1 MAMPPDLSAALAAV
15 LQGWNSAAR
24 QWDARA
30 LAALYTDD
38 ALFFGGRPSHAVG
51 RPAIEQ
57 YFLSYAG
64 EILSGRLELADQHVL
79 QLDAG
84 NFLAQGYGDFSF
96 VLRPDLRTASRL
108 RTSWLLTRQGQDWK
122 IRQHHFS
129 PPPAVPPL
137 GR

>member
-1 MAMPPDLSAALAAV
+1 MTPSTDLCGALAAV
-15 LQGWNSAAR
+15 LQGWNAAAR

-38 ALFFGGRPSHAVG
+38 ALFFGGRPAHAVG

-64 EILSGRLELADQHVL
+64 DIRSGTLDLVEQHLL
-79 QLDAG
+79 QLDDA
-84 NFLAQGYGDFSF
+84 NILAQGYGDFSF
-96 VLRPDLRTASRL
+96 VLRPDQRTASRL
-108 RTSWLLTRQGQDWK
+108 RTSWLLTRQGQGWR